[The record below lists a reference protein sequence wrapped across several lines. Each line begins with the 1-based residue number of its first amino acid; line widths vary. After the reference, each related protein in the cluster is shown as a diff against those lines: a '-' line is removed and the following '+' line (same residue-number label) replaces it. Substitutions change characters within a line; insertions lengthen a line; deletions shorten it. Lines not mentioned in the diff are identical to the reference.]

1 LENAKTRQL
10 IVYLIRPGER
20 RIGRA
25 RRISRIGPENRER
38 ARESGKKM
46 I

>member
-25 RRISRIGPENRER
+25 RRISRIGPETEREPER
-38 ARESGKKM
+38 VEKK
-46 I
+46 